1 MNINNENDN
10 CEDSSLIAEYFEKKT
25 AIYDFHF
32 PPLDNDIEV
41 GEELS
46 NLAKL
51 QERYEAQLIELDLT
65 GERGLEKTEILLEF
79 QYLEIE
85 LLEMVVRNYELEKK
99 LAMLQSMNQLINTFN
114 LLLVDRMNS
123 VLKTCKREDIFVLP
137 GAVDLFFLT
146 QRPEKIHLPSL
157 VFERPTRREKRR
169 EAR

>member
-46 NLAKL
+46 
-51 QERYEAQLIELDLT
+51 
-65 GERGLEKTEILLEF
+65 
-79 QYLEIE
+79 
-85 LLEMVVRNYELEKK
+85 K